1 MLFVYLQYC
10 QAVKLL
16 ELCRVSRWLRFIAER
31 TMDHERARYK
41 YSIDYLGIY
50 QLFILQ
56 IEVQEGTFMGYM
68 GYNAWGKWAIR
79 TISCNIPQHS
89 PTNNTLRA
97 TFPATDRRPPATV
110 NCSTL
115 LSGRTLPP
123 STRFWFGC
131 RPPSYCLLTRVPGP
145 IHVL

>member
-1 MLFVYLQYC
+1 MNS
-10 QAVKLL
+10 AVCHVGYDSSRN
-16 ELCRVSRWLRFIAER
+16 ELWIMNEHVINILS
-31 TMDHERARYK
+31 TT
-41 YSIDYLGIY
+41 LGFT
-50 QLFILQ
+50 QSFILQ

-68 GYNAWGKWAIR
+68 GYNEWGKWAIR

-131 RPPSYCLLTRVPGP
+131 RPPSYCLLTRLPGP
-145 IHVL
+145 THVL